1 MTMLIEAKGLG
12 KRYERGGRPF
22 WALRGADLQ
31 VSSGDFVTVLGRSGS
46 GKSTLLNILVG
57 LLPPTE
63 GGVSLMG
70 EDISKLDDAKRSS
83 LRNAH
88 VGYVPQSAGLIPTLT
103 VLDNVRLPWYLAEA
117 RSPREGRRRFLKRWV
132 SRISEASSRARF
144 PAASSGVLPLR
155 ARSCVLPT

>member
-1 MTMLIEAKGLG
+1 MTMLIDARDLG

-22 WALRGADLQ
+22 WALRGACLQ

-63 GGVSLMG
+63 GTVSLMG
-70 EDISKLDDAKRSS
+70 EDISKLDDAKRSG

-88 VGYVPQSAGLIPTLT
+88 VGYVPQSAGLSPTLT
-103 VLDNVRLPWYLAEA
+103 ILDMFVSPGTWQEREM
-117 RSPREGRRRFLKRWV
+117 RSRRGGLRRFLKRW
-132 SRISEASSRARF
+132 A
-144 PAASSGVLPLR
+144 
-155 ARSCVLPT
+155 